1 MLNINDLENI
11 NLNLLMKIKLKE
23 EVIKN
28 LKNKIEAERKTTN
41 NANKISYYDLHIKKM
56 ELGLMELYNSVD
68 NNMNL
73 INNYKDSEEFGVSAK
88 RMK

>member
-1 MLNINDLENI
+1 
-11 NLNLLMKIKLKE
+11 
-23 EVIKN
+23 
-28 LKNKIEAERKTTN
+28 
-41 NANKISYYDLHIKKM
+41 M